1 MTTDF
6 GKWVLKTCIDKNT
19 TAKEIAEAIGVS
31 AMEISFII
39 RGKRQS
45 SFIEAEIKRYLE
57 SLPDA
62 CKMSDFE
69 KEVRYKLIEKDM
81 KLSQLAKTMGISR
94 AAIYYAVSGKA
105 GYDNIRKKML
115 HILTRCDII

>member
-6 GKWVLKTCIDKNT
+6 GKQVLKLCIDKNT

-62 CKMSDFE
+62 CKMSEFE
-69 KEVRYKLIEKDM
+69 RDMRYKLIEKDV

-94 AAIYYAVSGKA
+94 AAIYYAINGTS
-105 GYDNIRKKML
+105 GYDNIRKRMVAYIDKM
-115 HILTRCDII
+115 

>member
-6 GKWVLKTCIDKNT
+6 GKSVLKLCIDKNT

-45 SFIEAEIKRYLE
+45 GFIEAEIKRYLE

-69 KEVRYKLIEKDM
+69 RNIRYKLIDKDM
-81 KLSQLAKTMGISR
+81 KLSQLAKTMCISR
-94 AAIYYAVSGKA
+94 AAIYYAVSGKS
-105 GYDNIRKKML
+105 GYDKIRKK
-115 HILTRCDII
+115 IIAYLDEI

>member
-6 GKWVLKTCIDKNT
+6 GKYVLKTCIDKNT
-19 TAKEIAEAIGVS
+19 TAKEIAEAVGVS

-45 SFIEAEIKRYLE
+45 TFIEAKIKRYLE

-69 KEVRYKLIEKDM
+69 KNVRYKLIDKDI
-81 KLSQLAKTMGISR
+81 KLSQLAKIMGISR
-94 AAIYYAVSGKA
+94 AAIYYAVSGKS
-105 GYDNIRKKML
+105 GYDNIRKKIVAYIDKM
-115 HILTRCDII
+115 

>member
-45 SFIEAEIKRYLE
+45 GFIEAEIKRYLE

-69 KEVRYKLIEKDM
+69 KEVRYKLIDKDM
-81 KLSQLAKTMGISR
+81 KLSQLAKIMGISR
-94 AAIYYAVSGKA
+94 AAIYYAVAGKA
-105 GYDNIRKKML
+105 GYDKIRKK
-115 HILTRCDII
+115 IIAYLDDM

>member
-6 GKWVLKTCIDKNT
+6 GKSVLKLCIDKNT

-45 SFIEAEIKRYLE
+45 VFIEAEIKRYLE

-69 KEVRYKLIEKDM
+69 RNIRYKLIDKDM
-81 KLSQLAKTMGISR
+81 KLSQLAKIMGISR
-94 AAIYYAVSGKA
+94 AAIYYAVGGKA
-105 GYDNIRKKML
+105 GYDNIRKKIVAYLDEM
-115 HILTRCDII
+115 

>member
-6 GKWVLKTCIDKNT
+6 GKWVLKACIDKNT
-19 TAKEIAEAIGVS
+19 NAKEIAEAIGVS

-69 KEVRYKLIEKDM
+69 KDVRCKLIENDV
-81 KLSQLAKTMGISR
+81 KLSQLAKIMGISR
-94 AAIYYAVSGKA
+94 AAIYYAVTGKA
-105 GYDNIRKKML
+105 GYDNIRKKIVAYLEYM
-115 HILTRCDII
+115 